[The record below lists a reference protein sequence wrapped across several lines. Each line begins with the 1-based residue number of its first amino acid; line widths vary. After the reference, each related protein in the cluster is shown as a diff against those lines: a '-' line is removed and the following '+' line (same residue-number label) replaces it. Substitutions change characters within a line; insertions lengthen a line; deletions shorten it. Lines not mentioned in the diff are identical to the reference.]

1 MHWLTI
7 FIEGIFF
14 GIGLA
19 LMSFGPAFFA
29 LLQTSLKRGFLSGAS
44 MALGVSM
51 SDIVYISISYIG
63 ISHWLEGS
71 NLDKRFGI
79 IGGLIMLAFG
89 IFSLLR
95 KKDLLICEDKNT
107 VENTNKWVHGMGYL
121 GAFLKG
127 FLLNGIN
134 PILFVFWFGVV
145 GTANAHYDSWQDLLL
160 FFSTG
165 ILFVFCLDLT
175 KAYLAN
181 RIANYITPRL
191 MQMINRVIGVI
202 LIFFSLRLFFP
213 NKFENFMLV
222 LKSLIGL

>member
-7 FIEGIFF
+7 FIEGIVF

-19 LMSFGPAFFA
+19 LMSFGPAFFS
-29 LLQTSLKRGFLSGAS
+29 LLQTSVKRGFWSGAS
-44 MALGVSM
+44 MAFGVSM

-63 ISHWLEGS
+63 ISHWVEGS
-71 NLDKRFGI
+71 SIDDRFGI
-79 IGGLIMLAFG
+79 IGGIIMLAFG
-89 IFSLLR
+89 IFSIMR
-95 KKDLLICEDKNT
+95 KKEKLVAEDKCEA
-107 VENTNKWVHGMGYL
+107 ENTNKLMSGMGYL

-145 GTANAHYDSWQDLLL
+145 GAANAHYDGWKDLLL

-181 RIANYITPRL
+181 RIAKRITPNL
-191 MQMINRVIGVI
+191 MMWINRAVGVI

-213 NKFENFMLV
+213 EKFEVFIQS
-222 LKSLIGL
+222 LKSLF